1 MEYLDVIIDSKDELI
16 RIYEVLKKSGALS
29 DIRVRSSLVE
39 YSLINTINRLST
51 VLEDLS
57 EWNIYNYSILNGLRK
72 VAHIFVYFVSSKISA
87 LKTLLIW

>member
-1 MEYLDVIIDSKDELI
+1 MEYLDVIRDSKDDLI

-51 VLEDLS
+51 VLEDLQ
-57 EWNIYNYSILNGLRK
+57 EWKLSYSSKWCTGNGLE
-72 VAHIFVYFVSSKISA
+72 VVVHIYV
-87 LKTLLIW
+87 

>member
-1 MEYLDVIIDSKDELI
+1 MMEYLDVIRDSKDDII

-57 EWNIYNYSILNGLRK
+57 E
-72 VAHIFVYFVSSKISA
+72 
-87 LKTLLIW
+87 